1 MYTIGVDLGG
11 TNTAAG
17 LVDESGRIVARL
29 SVATSLPT
37 TPERLVQSIASL
49 SRELMARS
57 GLTARQIRSVG
68 VGVPCTAV
76 QETGWMEDAS
86 HLGFSAGPLAKPL
99 EQQLCIPVAI
109 GNDADAAAWGEYH
122 GGGYQGKSFL
132 LVTLGTGI
140 GAGIVLGGHLL
151 QSRNGA
157 VGEVG
162 HMAMDPNGPLCGCGR
177 RGCWEHYGSA
187 TALILQA
194 RQAGVAV
201 TGAKEVF
208 DRAAA
213 GDTVCA
219 GVLDRYT
226 TFLADG
232 FANLINILSPDI
244 LCIGGGVSAAGAV
257 LLEPVRNKTAQRVL
271 SHRGDIGTR
280 IVLAGLGNDAGILG
294 AALLEKQ
301 EEYK

>member
-17 LVDESGRIVARL
+17 LVDESGRIVDRL
-29 SVATSLPT
+29 SIATNLPT

-49 SRELMARS
+49 SRELMERS
-57 GLTARQIRSVG
+57 GLTARQIRRVG

-76 QETGWMEDAS
+76 PETGWLEDAS

-99 EQQLCIPVAI
+99 EQLLGIPVTI

-122 GGGYQGKSFL
+122 SGGYRGKNL
-132 LVTLGTGI
+132 VLVTLGTGI
-140 GAGIVLGGHLL
+140 GSGIVLGGHLL
-151 QSRNGA
+151 QSRAGTA
-157 VGEVG
+157 GEVG
-162 HMAMDPNGPLCGCGR
+162 HMAMDPNGPLCSCGR
-177 RGCWEHYGSA
+177 RGCWECYGSA
-187 TALILQA
+187 TALV
-194 RQAGVAV
+194 RQAQQAAVAV

-213 GDTVCA
+213 GDMVCA
-219 GVLDRYT
+219 GVLDHYT
-226 TFLADG
+226 TYLADG
-232 FANLINILSPDI
+232 FANLINILSPDV
-244 LCIGGGVSAAGAV
+244 LCIGGGVSAAGAA
-257 LLEPVRNKTAQRVL
+257 LLEPVRYKTAQRVL
-271 SHRGDIGTR
+271 THRTDIGTQ

-301 EEYK
+301 EEYE